1 MQNFQAK
8 NLTFGAIMIALFSL
22 LLVVAVY
29 VPFINMVASLFV
41 VLPIA
46 WYSAVFNRTSA
57 IFIAISGCVLAT
69 LIGGIPLLP
78 FALIFAALGVVMGDA
93 IRMKRSK
100 LFLFMS
106 SGLTVLLVT
115 SILYLV
121 FVNFIG
127 VDIVRES
134 IALSKDS
141 YKEYIETSQKTLGA
155 TAVSEKEMMA
165 AFNMVEYAIPAVVTM
180 SVFFVTFIIQTVNL
194 PILKRLGLHV
204 PQFAPFKDMRL
215 PRSILWYYLIVLT
228 ISLFAAPP
236 EGSMLHIG
244 VLNISIVLW
253 MLLVLQGVSLLFYY
267 IHEKGLPNI
276 VKVIVVFLA
285 IPLYSFVALIGILD
299 LGFNIRSYVTGK
311 NQK

>member
-46 WYSAVFNRTSA
+46 WYSAVFDRTSA

-69 LIGGIPLLP
+69 VIGGIPLLP
-78 FALIFAALGVVMGDA
+78 AAIIFAVLGVVIGDA
-93 IRMKRSK
+93 IRLKRSK

-106 SGLTVLLVT
+106 SGLAVLLTT
-115 SILYLV
+115 SMLYLL

-134 IALSKDS
+134 IALSKDA
-141 YKEYIETSQKTLGA
+141 YKEYIEASTKSLG
-155 TAVSEKEMMA
+155 TAPISEKELMS
-165 AFNMVEYAIPAVVTM
+165 AFDQVEYSIPAVVTI

-228 ISLFAAPP
+228 VSLFAAPV
-236 EGSMLHIG
+236 EGSMLHIII
-244 VLNISIVLW
+244 LNISVVLW
-253 MLLVLQGVSLLFYY
+253 ILLVLQGVSLLFYY
-267 IHEKGLPNI
+267 IHEKGLPNL
-276 VKVIVVFLA
+276 VKVIVVFLT

-311 NQK
+311 NRK